1 MSTPVQIL
9 IADDHSVVRAGLRA
23 LLEHHDQFHVVA
35 EAATGEEA
43 IRKAQEWQ
51 PDIAVL
57 DIRMPGISGIEA
69 CRQIVA
75 TVPDCRVIVL
85 TTYAED

>member
-1 MSTPVQIL
+1 MMRTIRIL

-23 LLEHHDQFHVVA
+23 LLEHHGHFRVVA

-43 IRKAQEWQ
+43 IRLAKEHR

-57 DIRMPGISGIEA
+57 DIRMRCIW
-69 CRQIVA
+69 
-75 TVPDCRVIVL
+75 
-85 TTYAED
+85 Y